1 MATNIRASG
10 TVTNQ
15 TVKALSG
22 IKMAIYI
29 LGIGSME
36 RLMDMESTLLP
47 MAPLIKATGSTMSK
61 KEMGKRRGLIN
72 RTSKESIKREPSM
85 EKANTD
91 TQMAPYMREIGVTI
105 RFLATELTR
114 GQMEKATKGN
124 GLIIICMVTEP
135 FHGLMGGDTKAITLM
150 IKSMALAFTHGK
162 TTDNM
167 LVSGRMGSST
177 DKVFTKM

>member
-1 MATNIRASG
+1 
-10 TVTNQ
+10 
-15 TVKALSG
+15 
-22 IKMAIYI
+22 
-29 LGIGSME
+29 
-36 RLMDMESTLLP
+36 MESTLLP

-61 KEMGKRRGLIN
+61 KEMEKRRGLIN

-91 TQMAPYMREIGVTI
+91 TQMAPYMRVIGVTI
-105 RFLATELTR
+105 RFLAMELTR
-114 GQMEKATKGN
+114 GQMERATKGN
-124 GLIIICMVTEP
+124 GLIIICMVMEP
-135 FHGLMGGDTKAITLM
+135 FHGLMGGDIKVITLM